1 MKKQVTKFII
11 IISFIFK
18 SNIYGQIVIQNSE
31 HAVNI
36 ALQNSN
42 DLIIQGLSSLT
53 NMKISKMSFRSF
65 LPSFDFSLSNNQ
77 SVSNFATDNKTKTFT
92 LSATQLIYDGGQ
104 RSFSYKIGK
113 ILSLYAYN
121 EYEQSLKMFSSK
133 IINQYYSLLKQMEI
147 VKIKNVLFSV
157 AKDQLV
163 IVERE
168 KELGLITETNYLE
181 FLISYLETEND
192 REVSVRELERQKDEF
207 KVTLG
212 LNKNIEIELIETYS
226 VSNTYKELIEYKNF
240 LYERIKTQNI
250 DLKKQNLEIL
260 SKQAQIKYQ
269 KRWFLPT
276 IALEASMSFSG
287 KDYPLTQPD
296 YSIQLSF
303 SFANNP
309 FLPIDIKKK
318 VSIKNGKI
326 TSIGDSAS
334 TQILP
339 SSTFTLEDMQEKL
352 YLQQSKIKYEQTK
365 NQLYEALLDLVYEH
379 DDYVY
384 EIEMKTKSINLQK
397 KKIEISKVELKN
409 GSLKR
414 VDFLEYLVKLASS
427 EIELLESIINI
438 GMIERNLEILTNI
451 PFGEI
456 QYVCENKK

>member
-18 SNIYGQIVIQNSE
+18 SNIYGQVVIQNSE

-269 KRWFLPT
+269 KR
-276 IALEASMSFSG
+276 
-287 KDYPLTQPD
+287 
-296 YSIQLSF
+296 
-303 SFANNP
+303 
-309 FLPIDIKKK
+309 
-318 VSIKNGKI
+318 
-326 TSIGDSAS
+326 
-334 TQILP
+334 
-339 SSTFTLEDMQEKL
+339 
-352 YLQQSKIKYEQTK
+352 
-365 NQLYEALLDLVYEH
+365 
-379 DDYVY
+379 
-384 EIEMKTKSINLQK
+384 
-397 KKIEISKVELKN
+397 
-409 GSLKR
+409 
-414 VDFLEYLVKLASS
+414 
-427 EIELLESIINI
+427 
-438 GMIERNLEILTNI
+438 
-451 PFGEI
+451 
-456 QYVCENKK
+456 